1 MKKSVTLLL
10 LSALIMIPELFA
22 QAEFSTGAITANV
35 SNYARLRIA
44 APDAT
49 IRQIDRSSILVG
61 VGQNTVYDYW
71 MDSDT
76 LVLPVLVTN
85 PTMSDFEIDV
95 TNMTLAGNSPQINHR
110 MNVYGW
116 NTLGYVLVKH
126 TITNKE
132 ANAMNAYIGMEVIPQ
147 VEGTYGNEWVSCD
160 SANALLKTYK
170 TFQVGYK
177 LLNKPLA
184 SFTAFEWYDG
194 YNNDADTMFFRYMS
208 MNKVEPV
215 SYLAGG
221 DGAVSIFNAPAVN
234 INPNESAELWIA
246 VAVGADENTFNTN
259 LAAAV
264 AKYNQLT
271 SVDDENGTPQRFR
284 LSQNYPNPFNPS
296 TSISYTIDSR
306 SNVKLQIFDVLGN
319 MVAEP
324 VNEEKEA
331 GSYNVNFNASGLTS
345 GTYFYR
351 LSAGNSSL
359 VKKMTLIK

>member
-1 MKKSVTLLL
+1 MKKLITLLL
-10 LSALIMIPELFA
+10 LTVLITPEIFA

-49 IRQIDRSSILVG
+49 VRQIDRSSILVG
-61 VGQNTVYDYW
+61 ISSTAVYDYW

-76 LVLPVLVTN
+76 LILPVLVSN

-95 TNMTLAGNSPQINHR
+95 TNMTLAGNSPQIHHR

-116 NTLGYVLVKH
+116 TGMGYVLVKQ

-132 ANAMNAYIGMEVIPQ
+132 TGALNAFIGMEMIPQ
-147 VEGTYGNEWVSCD
+147 IEGTYGNEWVSCD
-160 SANALLKTYK
+160 SANALIKTYK

-208 MNKVEPV
+208 MNKVEPQ

-221 DGAVSIFNAPAVN
+221 DGAVSIFNAPAVS
-234 INPNESAELWIA
+234 INPNESAELWLAI
-246 VAVGADENTFNTN
+246 AVGADETAFNTN
-259 LAAAV
+259 LSAAV
-264 AKYNQLT
+264 TKYNQLT
-271 SVDDENGTPQRFR
+271 SVGDEKGIPEGFT

-296 TSISYTIDSR
+296 TTLNYTIDAR
-306 SNVKLQIFDVLGN
+306 SNVKLQVFDVLGN
-319 MVAEP
+319 MVSEL
-324 VNEEKEA
+324 VNEEKEP
-331 GSYNVNFNASGLTS
+331 GSYNVNFNAAGLTS
-345 GTYFYR
+345 GTYFCR
-351 LSAGNSSL
+351 LTSGSNS
-359 VKKMTLIK
+359 VVRKMTLIK